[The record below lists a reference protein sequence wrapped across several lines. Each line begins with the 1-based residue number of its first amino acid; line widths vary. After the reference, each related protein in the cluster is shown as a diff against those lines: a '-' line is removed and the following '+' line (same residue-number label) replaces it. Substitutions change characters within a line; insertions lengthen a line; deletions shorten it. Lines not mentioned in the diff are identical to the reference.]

1 MDLQEIRV
9 EIDKTDK
16 EIIAL
21 YEKRLAL
28 VNKVAEYKIAN
39 NKPVY
44 DEKREQEKIASMRAL
59 TSDEM
64 TADDIEAIYQLIF
77 KLSRDRQN
85 KIIGKKEQ

>member
-16 EIIAL
+16 EIIGL

-44 DEKREQEKIASMRAL
+44 DEKREQEKK
-59 TSDEM
+59 DNNPE
-64 TADDIEAIYQLIF
+64 D
-77 KLSRDRQN
+77 KKKRDRCRN
-85 KIIGKKEQ
+85 RYDLR